1 MLQRGQRVNLVRGVI
16 SQTPAVP
23 SDVQHVLQALLLI
36 HTITNATIARL
47 DTIVSVAPNVCL
59 VQVVNSAWKVTQ
71 RAQIV
76 PLNIP
81 QTKDLLNV
89 NLVLYDY

>member
-1 MLQRGQRVNLVRGVI
+1 M
-16 SQTPAVP
+16 
-23 SDVQHVLQALLLI
+23 LQALLLI
-36 HTITNATIARL
+36 HTITNAIIARL

-76 PLNIP
+76 PLKVS
-81 QTKDLLNV
+81 QTKDPLSV
-89 NLVLYDY
+89 YSAPYDC